1 LRPVTLGNRHCKLFK
16 CATGLI
22 FTDYLARLRVE
33 EAKALLLD
41 RNHRVSK
48 VAYDAGFQSL
58 THFNR
63 VFRKIV
69 GQSPSR
75 YWHSSASKK

>member
-1 LRPVTLGNRHCKLFK
+1 VTRGNRHCNLFK

-33 EAKALLLD
+33 KAKALLID
-41 RNHRVSK
+41 RNRRLSK

-75 YWHSSASKK
+75 YWRSSASKK